1 MAKEPKPEAP
11 DTREITSTADSPDS
25 FFSPFVDELAKPTDP
40 ILNKIGGGL
49 KSYEAIRRDE
59 QVQTAFQQ
67 RRRAV
72 TSRDWN
78 VEPGGDEAIDQQAAD
93 DLKDQLENLSWDGI
107 TDKML
112 WGLFYG
118 YAVAE
123 CLWEL
128 DGSRVKLSDIK
139 VRDRKRFR
147 FGRDG
152 SLRLLTRDNP
162 KGIVMP
168 DRKFWTFSAG
178 ADNDD
183 DLYGL
188 GLGYWLY
195 WPVFFKRN
203 GIKAWAIVLEKFGQP
218 LGIGKYD
225 ESATDRQKRDMLAA
239 LRALATETGLIMPKG
254 MDLELVEAKRA
265 AGGDHEKM
273 ARYMDSAITKVI
285 LSQTM
290 TTEDGSSQS
299 QAEVHMEVRNDVVE
313 SDADLA
319 SESFNEGPA
328 KWLTEW
334 NFPGAATPKVW
345 RITDDPEDLN
355 QHAERDK
362 KLSEIGY
369 VPTPEK
375 VAETYGPGYELKGPQ
390 VPETNFPNLT
400 KPTTEFAEGDGDAA
414 DAIADQLDTVAGQ
427 AMDTLINQIRDVI
440 DNAES
445 LEEISDALVTLYP
458 DMDDTDLA
466 QVLGEAAAVAELTGR
481 DEILN
486 G

>member
-1 MAKEPKPEAP
+1 MAKEPKPQAP
-11 DTREITSTADSPDS
+11 ETGEITSTADSPDS
-25 FFSPFVDELAKPTDP
+25 YFSPFVDELAKPTDP
-40 ILNKIGGGL
+40 ILNSISGGM

-72 TSRDWN
+72 TSRDWS
-78 VEPGGDEAIDQQAAD
+78 VESGGDADIDQRAAD
-93 DLKDQLENLSWDGI
+93 DLKEQIEQLSWDGI
-107 TDKML
+107 TDRML

-123 CLWEL
+123 CIWEM
-128 DGSRVKLSDIK
+128 DGSRVLLSDIK

-152 SLRLLTRDNP
+152 SLRLITRDKPN
-162 KGIVMP
+162 GIVMP

-183 DLYGL
+183 ELYGL

-218 LGIGKYD
+218 TGIGKYE
-225 ESATDRQKRDMLAA
+225 ESATDGDKRAMLAA
-239 LRALATETGLIMPKG
+239 LRALATETGIIMPKG
-254 MDLELVEAKRA
+254 MDLELVESKRA

-334 NFPGAATPKVW
+334 NFPGAATPRLW
-345 RITDDPEDLN
+345 RITDDPEDLDTL
-355 QHAERDK
+355 AERDV
-362 KLSEIGY
+362 KLNEIGY
-369 VPTPEK
+369 QPTPERI
-375 VAETYGPGYELKGPQ
+375 AETYGPGYVLKGPQ
-390 VPETNFPNLT
+390 VPETNFQTPSGS
-400 KPTTEFAEGDGDAA
+400 TTEFAEGDEDAA
-414 DAIADQLDTVAGQ
+414 DAIAEQLNTVAGQ
-427 AMDTLINQIRDVI
+427 AMGSMINQIRDVI

-445 LEEISDALVTLYP
+445 LEDISDALVTLYP
-458 DMDDTDLA
+458 NMDDADLA
-466 QVLGEAAAVAELTGR
+466 QVLREAATVAELTGR